1 MGSVIVECPSR
12 KCKHIFKVNKYPF
25 RKKKC
30 FKCGTHFHLR
40 LAWEMAM
47 HRFKYRL
54 RELKEAD

>member
-12 KCKHIFKVNKYPF
+12 RCTQTFKVNKYPF

-40 LAWEMAM
+40 LAWEMAIR
-47 HRFKYRL
+47 RFEYRL
-54 RELKEAD
+54 EELRSVE